1 MREMQNKPTVRYH
14 YKPIRM
20 PKLKTTAT
28 KTLTISRAMEG
39 IQQLELS
46 STVVGKQNGSDTL
59 ENRLAVS

>member
-1 MREMQNKPTVRYH
+1 MREMQNKAIVRYH

-20 PKLKTTAT
+20 PKIKTPPQ
-28 KTLTISRAMEG
+28 TLTVSSAMEG

-46 STVVGKQNGSDTL
+46 FTVVGKQNDPDTL